1 MSLSVNFIDC
11 LIVLIIVVSAGYAAW
26 RGFIWETLTIF
37 AWAAAAFS
45 CLYFGPSLV
54 PMTKSLVNA
63 DWLARLLAYTCVF
76 LAVFIPF
83 AFMSHRFSQS
93 VKNSPIGPLD
103 RAAGVGFGV
112 ARGLVIVGLAY
123 LAFTYFV
130 PIRHQPR
137 WVTEAKLIPLVQD
150 TADILLSVIPG
161 KAHDY
166 AYVPQ
171 HKDEIR
177 QEIQQA
183 PPQVEQKVERN
194 ARNQP
199 ETEPVRHDPMA
210 ELIRKA
216 EKSPKTERNADVLQQ
231 KNAAASPKSYGA
243 GDRQALDRLV
253 QTGGAR

>member
-1 MSLSVNFIDC
+1 MSLSVNFVDC

-45 CLYFGPSLV
+45 CLYFGPYLV

-63 DWLARLLAYTCVF
+63 DWLASLLAYTAVF

-123 LAFTYFV
+123 MAFTYFV

-137 WVTEAKLIPLVQD
+137 WVTEAKLMPMVQD
-150 TADILLSVIPG
+150 TADILLAVVPSRP
-161 KAHDY
+161 HDY

-171 HKDEIR
+171 HKEEIR
-177 QEIQQA
+177 PEIHQA
-183 PPQVEQKVERN
+183 PPQVEQKAQRN

-199 ETEPVRHDPMA
+199 ENAPVRHDPMA

-216 EKSPKTERNADVLQQ
+216 EKAPKTEKKADVLQQ

-243 GDRQALDRLV
+243 SDRQALDKLV

>member
-45 CLYFGPSLV
+45 CLYFGPYLI
-54 PMTKSLVNA
+54 PMAKSLVNTG
-63 DWLARLLAYTCVF
+63 WLASLIAYAAVF

-93 VKNSPIGPLD
+93 VKSSPIGPLD
-103 RAAGVGFGV
+103 RAAGLAFGV
-112 ARGLVIVGLAY
+112 IRGLVIVGLAY
-123 LAFTYFV
+123 MAFTYFV
-130 PIRHQPR
+130 PIREHPR
-137 WVTEAKLIPLVQD
+137 WITEAKLLPIVQD
-150 TADILLSVIPG
+150 TADVLLTVIPNRP
-161 KAHDY
+161 HDY

-171 HKDEIR
+171 HEEIR
-177 QEIQQA
+177 QA
-183 PPQVEQKVERN
+183 PSQMEQN

-199 ETEPVRHDPMA
+199 AEAPLKHDTVKQDSVKHEVARHDPMA

-216 EKSPKTERNADVLQQ
+216 EKAPKT
-231 KNAAASPKSYGA
+231 
-243 GDRQALDRLV
+243 
-253 QTGGAR
+253 